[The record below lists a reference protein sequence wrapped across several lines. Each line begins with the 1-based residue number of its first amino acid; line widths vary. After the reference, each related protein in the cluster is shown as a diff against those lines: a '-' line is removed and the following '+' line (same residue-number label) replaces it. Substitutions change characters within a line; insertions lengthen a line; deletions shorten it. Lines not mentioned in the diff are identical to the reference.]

1 VGIKV
6 GYQNA
11 DAELETMGGRVDGY
25 FEVMGIRV
33 VCVGGKAGEGKGSF
47 VFGLAG

>member
-11 DAELETMGGRVDGY
+11 DAELKTMEVGVDGEV
-25 FEVMGIRV
+25 EVMGIKV
-33 VCVGGKAGEGKGSF
+33 VCVGGKAGEGRSSF